1 MSASIEERVAY
12 LEGKVEEHT
21 TGLRDVKEMFIHI
34 EGKFVLLEQRMLETN
49 KRIDEAK
56 DTLSSRIDEIKD
68 NLSSRIDETNKR
80 IDETNKRID
89 EAKDTLS
96 SRIEEIKDNLSSRI
110 DETNKRIDEVKN
122 TLSSRVDKLFYVIIA
137 TLVSAFGSLIG
148 IIVSNFI
155 R

>member
-34 EGKFVLLEQRMLETN
+34 EGKFVLLEQRML
-49 KRIDEAK
+49 
-56 DTLSSRIDEIKD
+56 
-68 NLSSRIDETNKR
+68 
-80 IDETNKRID
+80 ETNKRID